1 MNDSNISPTEG
12 EVQNAIVEV
21 ASKKIIELTQSNILL
36 EANLIACQKRS
47 KLLLGSIEDLKD
59 NFTESTQI
67 KDSEADK
74 IKKKYDED
82 MKKLEDMELKYHKLT
97 TQHTDLVNK
106 VDTVYKPQL
115 KDLQTENKK
124 LQKE

>member
-47 KLLLGSIEDLKD
+47 KLLLGSIEDLRD